1 MAGACCY
8 LVSDV
13 GARGLPTAPAGATP
27 WSAVRDPGS
36 VPGRPRGCG
45 WDVSGSAE
53 VLSRDSVGAG
63 ALAWLLAGGPGPP
76 PPAAPS
82 PELLGCQHGGVAG
95 SFPPPS
101 RCSWRVRRGAFSVT
115 KFSPGSRRG
124 SAFGVGESQQVPG
137 SLVKTPGSSGG
148 GGGAALTPPGPLQPG
163 SHQQAHTAGPGGLG
177 AACRT
182 RPWTPTIAFPPASSP
197 PAGMGQSRF
206 LGSQAASC
214 GTEGLGRLTERPHLR
229 GLPGGGRGR
238 F

>member
-1 MAGACCY
+1 MVCGQG
-8 LVSDV
+8 S
-13 GARGLPTAPAGATP
+13 RQRP
-27 WSAVRDPGS
+27 W
-36 VPGRPRGCG
+36 
-45 WDVSGSAE
+45 
-53 VLSRDSVGAG
+53 
-63 ALAWLLAGGPGPP
+63 
-76 PPAAPS
+76 AAPR
-82 PELLGCQHGGVAG
+82 LWLGCQRLCCGLIQRLGGGRGACLAAG
-95 SFPPPS
+95 RRPRPPASGSPLPGATGVSARWGSGQPPPPPS